1 MKFDSKNILNLLKKK
16 KVWKKND
23 FEINPNLYWR
33 YLLVLVVV
41 VIAGSF
47 VFGVIIYGQIKSEPL
62 SAVDSGR
69 ETERSDQKN
78 SILEMLEYF
87 ETRKEKSELITNS
100 PSPVVD
106 PSI

>member
-1 MKFDSKNILNLLKKK
+1 MKFDLKNILKLFKKK

-47 VFGVIIYGQIKSEPL
+47 IFGVIIYGQIKSEPL
-62 SAVDSGR
+62 SSFDSGK

-87 ETRKEKSELITNS
+87 EIRKEKSELIISS